1 VQEILTK
8 FYYFKKIVRKIRLDQ
23 KKEDIVIPI
32 PTAKVVGKK
41 IQHVS
46 LTVGIALRFCPTA
59 ESTVAIGYSDG
70 KFPWVQRDKVD
81 GRKRPSV

>member
-1 VQEILTK
+1 
-8 FYYFKKIVRKIRLDQ
+8 VRKKNWTKKKLSYLYQRQ
-23 KKEDIVIPI
+23 KWWVK
-32 PTAKVVGKK
+32 T
-41 IQHVS
+41 IQYVS